1 MNRLISAVMAVLLAY
16 AGSAAGGYWN
26 PQGVVPVG
34 DARIPAQL
42 VGWLITGLGGLGG
55 LFGGGAVPWKT
66 WISGLVEK
74 LRESGKVSVAIPAP
88 GSPDSLVLPTPAEI
102 GLTGK
107 PAIPSKELQRATV
120 SDVPIEVEHL
130 QGCVYHLRKVLQ
142 DDPEAQDLLDQI
154 AVKVGRATAGVK
166 GGAA

>member
-34 DARIPAQL
+34 DARVPAQL
-42 VGWLITGLGGLGG
+42 VGWLITIVSGVGGLA
-55 LFGGGAVPWKT
+55 GGASVPWKT
-66 WISGLVEK
+66 WLAALLAKLKSSGT
-74 LRESGKVSVAIPAP
+74 VSVVNPAP
-88 GSPDSLVLPTPAEI
+88 NSPDGDAV
-102 GLTGK
+102 
-107 PAIPSKELQRATV
+107 PSKDLQRATV
-120 SDVPIEVEHL
+120 ANVPIEVEHL
-130 QGCVYHLRKVLQ
+130 QGCVYHLRRVLQ
-142 DDPEAQDLLDQI
+142 DDQEAQDLLDQI

>member
-34 DARIPAQL
+34 DARVPAQL
-42 VGWLITGLGGLGG
+42 VGWLITIVSGVGGLA
-55 LFGGGAVPWKT
+55 GGASVPWKT
-66 WISGLVEK
+66 WLAALLAKLKASGT
-74 LRESGKVSVAIPAP
+74 VSVVIPAP
-88 GSPDSLVLPTPAEI
+88 NSPDADAV
-102 GLTGK
+102 
-107 PAIPSKELQRATV
+107 PSKDLQRATV
-120 SDVPIEVEHL
+120 ANVPIEVEHL
-130 QGCVYHLRKVLQ
+130 QGCVYHLRRVLQ
-142 DDPEAQDLLDQI
+142 DDQEAQDLLDQI

>member
-1 MNRLISAVMAVLLAY
+1 MNRFISAVMAVLLAY

-26 PQGVVPVG
+26 PQGVVPIG

-42 VGWLITGLGGLGG
+42 VGWLITGFGGLGG
-55 LFGGGAVPWKT
+55 LFGGGSVPWKT
-66 WISGLVEK
+66 WVSGLVEK
-74 LRESGKVSVAIPAP
+74 LRESGTVSVAIPAP
-88 GSPDSLVLPTPAEI
+88 GSPDGLPSPADI

-107 PAIPSKELQRATV
+107 PTVPSKDLQRATV

-142 DDPEAQDLLDQI
+142 DDSEAQDLLDQI